1 MLREGKYLIIARY
14 KDTWGKERLNVTA
27 GEVAKVK
34 IKLGTDTDQPVIA
47 SK

>member
-1 MLREGKYLIIARY
+1 M
-14 KDTWGKERLNVTA
+14 WGKERLNITA

-34 IKLGTDTDQPVIA
+34 IKLGQDTDQPVIA

>member
-1 MLREGKYLIIARY
+1 M
-14 KDTWGKERLNVTA
+14 WGKESLNITA

-34 IKLGTDTDQPVIA
+34 VKLGKDTGEPVIA